1 MLCGESNESFCFF
14 FQKEARSFLT
24 RKNQKIFIHQHMREM
39 RRMAARRRDILGGLG
54 LGLAAAVAPGWT
66 RAARAANPTRNQ
78 PDTSTLVFGALFP
91 ATGAMAV
98 LGDEC
103 LRGVQLATDLCNE
116 GGGLFGRQITLAL
129 GDASDPDRAV
139 SEARRLISDAQPA
152 LIFGTGDSALSLG
165 ASEASEGSGIPYW
178 ELSAT
183 MPSITARGFHYLLR
197 VCDTQTG
204 VAERC
209 FEAAAT
215 IVAPAQQRAAT
226 SLSVVLLYADDGAG
240 SALVPLVLAA
250 AHGRGMAPPVT
261 IAYQPDGGNFTAL
274 AARLAAMKPDVVIH
288 HGNAEEVVLFFESL
302 ATQRWRPRAL
312 IGATAAYG
320 SLETAAMIGPAF
332 DGTLAVGV
340 VPYGTDA
347 RLAPEA
353 AMIAL
358 LYAQRYGAQ
367 PRSGLSLS
375 HFAGAALCFDA
386 LRRAGSSDKDRVLG
400 IARSMQLD
408 RGGLANGWG
417 AQFGTGGQNLRAF
430 SCLSQWQDGRVVAL
444 LPSDGAA
451 GRYRPL

>member
-1 MLCGESNESFCFF
+1 
-14 FQKEARSFLT
+14 
-24 RKNQKIFIHQHMREM
+24 
-39 RRMAARRRDILGGLG
+39 MAGRRRDLLGGFGAGLG
-54 LGLAAAVAPGWT
+54 LNLVASLAPGWAARGLAA
-66 RAARAANPTRNQ
+66 NPSRQ
-78 PDTSTLVFGALFP
+78 PADSKTLSVGALFP
-91 ATGAMAV
+91 VTGPLAV

-103 LRGVQLATDLCNE
+103 LRGVQLATDLCNQ
-116 GGGLFGRQITLAL
+116 GGGLFGRQIVLAL

-139 SEARRLISDAQPA
+139 SEARRLISVEQPV
-152 LIFGTGDSALSLG
+152 LIMGTGDSALSLG
-165 ASEASEGSGIPYW
+165 ASEVSEGSAIPYW
-178 ELSAT
+178 ELTAT
-183 MPSITARGFHYLLR
+183 MPSITARGFRYLLR
-197 VCDTQTG
+197 VCDIEPG
-204 VAERC
+204 IAARC
-209 FEAAAT
+209 IEAAASV
-215 IVAPAQQRAAT
+215 VAPAWRLPPGA
-226 SLSVVLLYADDGAG
+226 LSVVLLYADDGPG
-240 SALVPLVLAA
+240 STLVPLAMAA
-250 AHGRGMAPPVT
+250 AHRSGMAPPVT

-408 RGGLANGWG
+408 RGGLSNGWG